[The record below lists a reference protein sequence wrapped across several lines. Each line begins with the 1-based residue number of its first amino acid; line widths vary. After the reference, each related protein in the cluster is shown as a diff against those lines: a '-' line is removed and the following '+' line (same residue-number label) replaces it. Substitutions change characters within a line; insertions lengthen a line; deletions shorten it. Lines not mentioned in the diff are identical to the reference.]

1 MLTAVGMTFGCC
13 VNGAEVKSDNGEVV
27 SVEQAENQSSS
38 ENTVLAY
45 DSESGVGT
53 AQNLNEVATKDEN
66 HPNVIQVKAGQTV
79 NFYLDQ
85 TRQSELDI
93 LSFDFMAADQ
103 NVWGIFHLLNG
114 SAAKNATGKDKYK
127 RWFFISQSQFS
138 NFSGM
143 RTDSMGDNKINTE
156 GGKWYHVDS
165 CVDYVGKMCY
175 FYLDGEFLGIIDL
188 DEDMSISE
196 GFQLIHEN
204 RADTYVQLDNVK
216 YYQILKQGDVMD
228 IPDNITYPKEVTSYM
243 KITDEN
249 LGSNFFGEKIK
260 ANLSVTNPYDKTTE
274 FDIDATLVN
283 DNKIEEETINN
294 KVTLKA
300 GETKEI
306 PLEFTAQG
314 YGFYNIEV
322 KSTDN
327 LKKRVCEVEKKISVS
342 VKSDGINPKVGLCNH
357 YAHSGGAPT
366 MEVDYM
372 YGHGTYELDRKTDM
386 LANAG
391 FSLLREE
398 IHWARF
404 ERTPG
409 SFVYPEVHQKNDN
422 ALKRNGMSRMVILAF
437 GNEAVIE
444 PGVPVTQEQI
454 AKFAEYAKQ
463 CALVTKDMDVCFE
476 VWNEY
481 NHIPFNPNGSVED
494 YVNMLKATY
503 NAVKSVNPNATVYGM
518 GGITYI
524 SNMYEWAEEFL
535 KLGGQNYCDGFSI
548 HPYTPSGTAYDAYD
562 VFNKCNDLF
571 EKYGAGDKKIALS
584 EIGWTTADD
593 NVQAYKTVQFAILIN
608 DDVDLTVF
616 YVSQEKTNDNLSEKR
631 FGITKAWDISMTY
644 PEEPYAAKAAFVS
657 MANFNKLMKNAKGRE
672 EIKAEDTQ
680 VAINKFDAGDGNNIL
695 VCWSNGAEKNGTLN
709 LNTNSVTVYDMYGNE
724 SKYNV
729 VDNKLDINLGTDPVY
744 VKGNFTEVSY
754 SDKPQVSIST
764 KEINT
769 TVNDQKS
776 FNLRKDFDGEARIEV
791 QAPQNIEVAENNGF
805 DGNSAKVVIKVGSE
819 RIKDSAIVVSV
830 YRGEDKV
837 SEYTIPITYSD
848 TVSTNVLGSY
858 FRSGRWQYCITVKN
872 NKEQETVSGSVVI
885 TEPESLPTA
894 ERVVVFDDI
903 NAGGYK
909 KLYINIPTDVMDVKT
924 HFKAKVMLDNGEVY
938 DLEDDIYFSSIVY
951 TSNPPKIDGT
961 IEDGEWFKECKF
973 DLKYKSQV
981 AYISPWTNVDWKG
994 SDDVGGSL
1002 YGMYDEKYFYFGAE
1016 ITDDVLGQSDPK
1028 NIWANDSIQYAFAPE
1043 NTASGK
1049 RTEYGFGML
1058 NGEAALERYAYVTV
1072 DTDITGMFDKNEGM
1086 GEIQLKITRDEER
1099 KVTIY
1104 ESRVPWEQ
1112 IYGPDFNISSQDS
1125 LYFSC
1130 IVNENDGDGRKGW
1143 IEFCPGIG
1151 SSKDPSKF
1159 INVPLLKKGRMI
1171 GME

>member
-1 MLTAVGMTFGCC
+1 MLTAVGMTLGCC
-13 VNGAEVKSDNGEVV
+13 VNGAEVSNDTEAVV
-27 SVEQAENQSSS
+27 VDKTEQANQTEQTLS
-38 ENTVLAY
+38 ENTILAY

-53 AQNLNEVATKDEN
+53 AQNLNEVATKNEY
-66 HPNVIQVKAGQTV
+66 HPKVIQVNAGQTV

-127 RWFFISQSQFS
+127 RWFFISQAMFS

-143 RTDSMGDNKINTE
+143 RTDSMQETKKNTE

-165 CVDYVGKMCY
+165 CIDYVGRKGY
-175 FYLDGEFLGIIDL
+175 FYLDGEFLGIVDI
-188 DEDMSISE
+188 DEDMNISE

-216 YYQILKQGDVMD
+216 YYQILKQGNTVD
-228 IPDNITYPKEVTSYM
+228 IPDSITYPKELTSYI
-243 KITDEN
+243 KITNDK
-249 LGSNFFGEKIK
+249 LGSNYFGDKID
-260 ANLSVTNPYDKTTE
+260 ATMTVTNPYDKTTE
-274 FDIDATLVN
+274 FNIDAALVN
-283 DNKIEEETINN
+283 GNKIEEQTINN

-327 LKKRVCEVEKKISVS
+327 LKNRVCEVDKKISVS
-342 VKSDGINPKVGLCNH
+342 VKGDGVNPKVGLCNH
-357 YAHSGGAPT
+357 FSK
-366 MEVDYM
+366 
-372 YGHGTYELDRKTDM
+372 GHGSAEMDRKTQLLYD
-386 LANAG
+386 AG
-391 FSLLREE
+391 FSLLREDWNWDRVE
-398 IHWARF
+398 TA
-404 ERTPG
+404 PG
-409 SFVYPEVHQKNDN
+409 VFSSDNIFTQTTEVLKNHN
-422 ALKRNGMSRMVILAF
+422 MGQMVILAY
-437 GNEAVIE
+437 GNNAVIG
-444 PGVPVTQEQI
+444 PGSPVTPDQI
-454 AKFAEYAKQ
+454 SKFAEYARK
-463 CALVTKDMDVCFE
+463 VTMQTQLQGENVCFE

-481 NHIPFNPNGSVED
+481 NLSGFNKNGTVQD

-503 NAVKSVNPNATVYGM
+503 SAVKSVNPNATVYGM
-518 GGITYI
+518 GGITYV
-524 SNMYEWAEEFL
+524 SNMFEWIEEFL
-535 KLGGQNYCDGFSI
+535 QLGGHNYCDGLSI
-548 HPYTPSGTAYDAYD
+548 HPYTPGDSAYAAYD
-562 VFNKCNDLF
+562 VFNKCKDLF

-584 EIGWTTADD
+584 EIGWTSVDD
-593 NVQAYKTVQFAILIN
+593 NVQAYRTVQFATLIN
-608 DDVDLTVF
+608 DDVDISVF
-616 YVSQEKTNDNLSEKR
+616 YVSQEKTNDNLTEKR
-631 FGITKAWDISMTY
+631 FGITKAWDINMTY
-644 PEEPYAAKAAFVS
+644 PEEPYAAKAAFVA
-657 MANFNKLMKNAKGRE
+657 MANFNKLMKTAKGRE
-672 EIKAEDTQ
+672 EIKAEDNQ
-680 VAINKFDAGDGNNIL
+680 VAINKFDAGDGNNLL

-729 VDNKLDINLGTDPVY
+729 VDNKLDINLDTYPIY

-764 KEINT
+764 KEIST

-776 FNLRKDFDGEARIEV
+776 FNLRKDFEGEARIEI
-791 QAPQNIEVAENNGF
+791 QTPQNIEVIENNGF
-805 DGNSAKVVIKVGSE
+805 DGNSAKVVLKVGSE
-819 RIKDSAIVVSV
+819 RIEGSAMVVSV
-830 YRGEDKV
+830 YRGADKV
-837 SEYTIPITYSD
+837 SEYTIPIIYSD

-872 NKEQETVSGSVVI
+872 NKEQEDVSGSVVV

-894 ERVVVFDDI
+894 ERVVVFDNI
-903 NAGGYK
+903 VAGGTK

-951 TSNPPKIDGT
+951 ANNPPKIDGS
-961 IEDGEWFKECKF
+961 IEDGEWFNECKF

-981 AYISPWTNVDWKG
+981 DFLAPLTSNDWRG
-994 SDDVGGSL
+994 SSDIGGSL
-1002 YGMYDEKYFYFGAE
+1002 YGMYDEQYFYFGAE

-1049 RTEYGFGML
+1049 RTEYGIGML
-1058 NGEAALERYAYVTV
+1058 NGEAAIERYSFVTV
-1072 DTDITGMFDKNEGM
+1072 DTDMFGVYDKNEG
-1086 GEIQLKITRDEER
+1086 IQAIQYKITRDEDR

-1104 ESRVPWEQ
+1104 ESRVPWDQ

-1151 SSKDPSKF
+1151 RSKDPSKF

-1171 GME
+1171 GMDN